1 MHKIRTDKDIAIFN
15 LIFFFFEKPKNL
27 GKIHKPVLKG
37 DLKEHEK
44 KKKHFSPLGT
54 MHRGF
59 LFILFC
65 KLQQRYFDLYVK
77 NKFLKSYIPGPSFF
91 SWNLFLILY
100 VEKLV
105 VFFLCL
111 VMYKLNLKPGSF
123 CSVLGLATNQK
134 KFKHT

>member
-1 MHKIRTDKDIAIFN
+1 MK
-15 LIFFFFEKPKNL
+15 
-27 GKIHKPVLKG
+27 
-37 DLKEHEK
+37 K

-77 NKFLKSYIPGPSFF
+77 NKFLKNYIPGPSFF